1 MGWIISVGK
10 AGAKGRAGSAQAVSL
25 RMDVQGMAAQVRIF
39 PAAGQPAPGA
49 TDALPAWQAQRVW
62 QNVLT
67 TLVGH

>member
-25 RMDVQGMAAQVRIF
+25 RMDVQGMAAQVRIY
-39 PAAGQPAPGA
+39 PAAGQMASDA
-49 TDALPAWQAQRVW
+49 ADALPVWQAQRVW

>member
-10 AGAKGRAGSAQAVSL
+10 AGAKGRAGNAQAVSL
-25 RMDVQGMAAQVRIF
+25 RMDMQGMAAQVRIY
-39 PAAGQPAPGA
+39 PAAGQAA
-49 TDALPAWQAQRVW
+49 SNALDALPAWQAQRVW